1 MHQNSGLSH
10 PYQLGCLEIY
20 GWSRLCEIKSVT
32 CYCRQLCHNHTH
44 KCTKIHL
51 TNQQTSLLFL
61 SGGLLESLFHPNIS
75 WGICD
80 TLWAISF
87 CHAFFFFV
95 SGWRMLPGF
104 YHMWAPS
111 VLIHSQDSPALLI
124 DQIFPFLMDFLHI
137 LDIHWSAYSFSYI
150 CGSFEDVFPLLK
162 MQFLSNMFLY
172 PCFKILSLLHTH
184 LIMPLYFKR

>member
-87 CHAFFFFV
+87 CHAFFFFCKWLKNAAWFLSYV
-95 SGWRMLPGF
+95 SSKC
-104 YHMWAPS
+104 A
-111 VLIHSQDSPALLI
+111 HSFSGQSCTSHWSNFSIPYGLSAYPRYPLKCLFI
-124 DQIFPFLMDFLHI
+124 QLHLWLFRRRFPFAQDAI
-137 LDIHWSAYSFSYI
+137 S
-150 CGSFEDVFPLLK
+150 V
-162 MQFLSNMFLY
+162 
-172 PCFKILSLLHTH
+172 
-184 LIMPLYFKR
+184 